1 MRDTFLIVDGN
12 SLMHRAFH
20 ALPLMDYNGVYTNAV
35 HGFLSML
42 LRCIRERAPR
52 YCAVAFDEHAPPFRH
67 TEYEEYKAG
76 RAPTPDELRPQF
88 DIIKEILSSMG
99 LGVLSL
105 TGYEADDIL
114 GTLSSQC
121 AQRDIAALLLT
132 GDRDAL
138 QLVSDDTT
146 LLLTRKGISDIE
158 ECTPARVQELFGV
171 RPDQITDL
179 KGLMGDSSDN
189 IPGIPGVGEKTAV
202 KLLTSY
208 DTLENVL
215 AHADEIKGKLKEKLE
230 SMKRSHALMKAANA
244 AIRKGK
250 TPDRQIPAL
259 LELGLTQSQAEEL
272 LKPDFCGRIGFASF
286 SLQNSN
292 ANIRRVEQRI
302 RELERAAERNVTR
315 EQEGN
320 GYTYREDVEENRVMF
335 IFPDKPEADVRSLLK
350 RHGFKWSP
358 SRNAWVRMLN
368 NAGRYAAERV
378 REQLDR

>member
-1 MRDTFLIVDGN
+1 MN
-12 SLMHRAFH
+12 
-20 ALPLMDYNGVYTNAV
+20 
-35 HGFLSML
+35 
-42 LRCIRERAPR
+42 
-52 YCAVAFDEHAPPFRH
+52 
-67 TEYEEYKAG
+67 EYEEKQEARRKRYKKKA
-76 RAPTPDELRPQF
+76 EQL
-88 DIIKEILSSMG
+88 KEEAERLHDQAHKMAEVIPFGQPILVGHHSEKRDRRYRERIHNTFGKSFEYLDKSEYNEQKAAAVGTGGISS
-99 LGVLSL
+99 
-105 TGYEADDIL
+105 DDP
-114 GTLSSQC
+114 
-121 AQRDIAALLLT
+121 
-132 GDRDAL
+132 DAL
-138 QLVSDDTT
+138 V
-146 LLLTRKGISDIE
+146 
-158 ECTPARVQELFGV
+158 
-171 RPDQITDL
+171 
-179 KGLMGDSSDN
+179 
-189 IPGIPGVGEKTAV
+189 
-202 KLLTSY
+202 
-208 DTLENVL
+208 
-215 AHADEIKGKLKEKLE
+215 KLKEKLK

-368 NAGRYAAERV
+368 NAGRYTAERV

>member
-1 MRDTFLIVDGN
+1 M
-12 SLMHRAFH
+12 
-20 ALPLMDYNGVYTNAV
+20 NA
-35 HGFLSML
+35 
-42 LRCIRERAPR
+42 APKR
-52 YCAVAFDEHAPPFRH
+52 NTVMN
-67 TEYEEYKAG
+67 EYEEKQEARRKRYKKKA
-76 RAPTPDELRPQF
+76 EQL
-88 DIIKEILSSMG
+88 KEEAERLHDQAHKMAEAIPFGQPILVGHHSEKRDRRYRERIHNTFGKSFECLDKSEYYEQKATAVGTGGISS
-99 LGVLSL
+99 
-105 TGYEADDIL
+105 DDP
-114 GTLSSQC
+114 
-121 AQRDIAALLLT
+121 
-132 GDRDAL
+132 DAL
-138 QLVSDDTT
+138 V
-146 LLLTRKGISDIE
+146 
-158 ECTPARVQELFGV
+158 
-171 RPDQITDL
+171 
-179 KGLMGDSSDN
+179 
-189 IPGIPGVGEKTAV
+189 
-202 KLLTSY
+202 
-208 DTLENVL
+208 
-215 AHADEIKGKLKEKLE
+215 KLKEKLE
-230 SMKRSHALMKAANA
+230 SMKRSHALMKADNA